1 MIRYTLQCENE
12 HRFDSW
18 FPSAYGFE
26 ALKSAGQLECAVCG
40 SKNVEKSLMAPPVAQ
55 TRKTQEGAPERP
67 LSQPHSEAEQA
78 LAAMRREIEKNSD
91 YVGMNFATEARAMHE
106 GTARKRAI
114 HGEAKLDDARKMLE
128 DGLPVLPLPFLS
140 TRKTN

>member
-1 MIRYTLQCENE
+1 MIRYTLQCEND

-18 FPSAYGFE
+18 FPSASGFE
-26 ALKSAGQLECAVCG
+26 ALKAAGQLECAICG
-40 SKNVEKSLMAPPVAQ
+40 AKKIEKSLMAPPVAQ
-55 TRKTQEGAPERP
+55 TRKTGEPAPERP
-67 LSQPHSEAEQA
+67 LSQPQSEAEQA

-106 GTARKRAI
+106 GTAKKRAI
-114 HGEAKLDDARKMLE
+114 HGEAKPEEARKMLE